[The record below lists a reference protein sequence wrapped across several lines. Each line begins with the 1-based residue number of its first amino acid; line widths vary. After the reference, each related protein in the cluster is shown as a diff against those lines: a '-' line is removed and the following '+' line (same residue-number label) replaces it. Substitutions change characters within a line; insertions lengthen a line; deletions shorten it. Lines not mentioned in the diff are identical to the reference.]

1 MYTYTYTDL
10 PVLLLGRLRRFPY
23 DGKNYSCRI
32 RSTKSMVLWLGSLR
46 RGLILLVGALR
57 CGVHILLFLD
67 VLMMILVVYFKDVEY
82 IAVM

>member
-1 MYTYTYTDL
+1 
-10 PVLLLGRLRRFPY
+10 
-23 DGKNYSCRI
+23 
-32 RSTKSMVLWLGSLR
+32 MVLCLSSLR

-57 CGVHILLFLD
+57 CGAQQGVHILLLLD